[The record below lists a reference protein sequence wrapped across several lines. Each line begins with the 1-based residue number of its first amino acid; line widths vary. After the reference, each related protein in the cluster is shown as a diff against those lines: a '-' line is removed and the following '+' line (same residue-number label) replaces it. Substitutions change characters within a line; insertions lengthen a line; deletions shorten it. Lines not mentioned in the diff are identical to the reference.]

1 MLKRML
7 VIGSLAAGSAALAAG
22 GTLSYAPKPRW
33 AEEPESEAVCAA
45 IEKECPAL
53 WAKDQIESDIAYDEL
68 YDVKGELAGVRVT
81 KGTGCA
87 PLDESLALGHAK
99 FRLAF
104 HEEGK
109 PDLDETRVE
118 LRPDIDPDGVR
129 IVKSSGTS
137 LTFGCH

>member
-1 MLKRML
+1 MLKHML
-7 VIGSLAAGSAALAAG
+7 VTGLLAAGSAAVAG
-22 GTLSYAPKPRW
+22 GSLTYSPTPRW
-33 AEEPESEAVCAA
+33 QEEPETEAVCAA

-53 WAKDQIESDIAYDEL
+53 WAKGEIEADVAYDEL

-87 PLDESLALGHAK
+87 PLDESLAMGHAK

-118 LRPDIDPDGVR
+118 LRPGIDPDGVR

-137 LTFGCH
+137 LSMGCH